1 MSFDDH
7 FFAMVKRAVAEG
19 IREASAPRPLERIP
33 VNDAAEHGAP
43 SARWLRD
50 RARDGLVTLH
60 GPRGG
65 RFVTRADLESLL
77 AMTSLRRTSAPRESG
92 ASIAD
97 DVAEMARR
105 RVG

>member
-1 MSFDDH
+1 MSFDDQL
-7 FFAMVKRAVAEG
+7 FAIVKRAVAEG
-19 IREASAPRPLERIP
+19 IRDASAPRPLERIP
-33 VNDAAEHGAP
+33 VNDAAQHGAP

-50 RARDGLVTLH
+50 RARDGLVQLH

-77 AMTSLRRTSAPRESG
+77 AKTSLHRTSAPLESG
-92 ASIAD
+92 TSIAD

-105 RVG
+105 RAG